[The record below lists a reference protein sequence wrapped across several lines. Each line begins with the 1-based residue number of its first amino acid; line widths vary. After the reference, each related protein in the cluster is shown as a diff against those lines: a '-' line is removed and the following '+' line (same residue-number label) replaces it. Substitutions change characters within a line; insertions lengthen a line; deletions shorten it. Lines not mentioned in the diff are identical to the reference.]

1 MLKWLSNLEYSEKVG
16 LSLVKKMFMEHD
28 FRLEIDYELELYRE
42 NKTDLTC
49 LSLFSKDNLIMKS
62 YVKSGKVLSIEML
75 SILEARVNDYGENL
89 LLQAIENFNIQLRY
103 LVIETQNKGDQE

>member
-16 LSLVKKMFMEHD
+16 LSLVKKMFMEND
-28 FRLEIDYELELYRE
+28 FRLEIEYDLELYKE

-49 LSLFSKDNLIMKS
+49 LRLFNKDTLIIRS
-62 YVKSGKVLSIEML
+62 YVESGKILSVKMYDT
-75 SILEARVNDYGENL
+75 LEIKTNDYGENL

-103 LVIETQNKGDQE
+103 LVIETQNKGVKE